1 MALHDLAHGGRF
13 GVAPC
18 RPGAAR
24 LHGDG
29 IAGAVHF
36 VRVRIASVCMRVHAC
51 A

>member
-1 MALHDLAHGGRF
+1 MIWLMVVGSD
-13 GVAPC
+13 VAPC

-36 VRVRIASVCMRVHAC
+36 ARACIVGMCVRVHAC